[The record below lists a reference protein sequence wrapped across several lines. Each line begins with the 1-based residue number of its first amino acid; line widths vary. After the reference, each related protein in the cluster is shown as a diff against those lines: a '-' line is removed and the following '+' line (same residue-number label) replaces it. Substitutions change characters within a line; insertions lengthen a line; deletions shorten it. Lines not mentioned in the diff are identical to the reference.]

1 MAAMSV
7 VVPTVGR
14 PDRVSSLLASIAGC
28 DPHPDEVLVVDG
40 EGSDQLQTVIA
51 QWDTQLKL
59 TLLVSPRGV
68 SRQRNVGIAGSKG
81 DVIVFLDDDVVIEG
95 RTFAQ
100 IDEAFADQGV
110 VGVTGRVIEPRGRRM
125 IAQDSRLRKWI
136 PGGGRQG
143 GFTRYGYPRYV
154 YDVDVPRDVQFMP
167 GCFACARTAAARAI
181 GFDENLTVAEDED
194 FSFRLSHIG
203 RIRYRPEIS
212 IIHRK
217 LGFASRE
224 PRTFDQAL
232 VWSRRYLFRKN
243 FEQTALARAQFGL
256 LLITLVAHRVV
267 NGDLAGARGL
277 LQRSRH
283 GGGPRAADNGAERDP
298 R

>member
-1 MAAMSV
+1 MAALSV

-14 PDRVSSLLASIAGC
+14 PDRVSLLLASIARC

-40 EGSDQLQTVIA
+40 EGSDQLETVVA
-51 QWDTQLKL
+51 KWDAELNLK
-59 TLLVSPRGV
+59 LLVSPRGV
-68 SRQRNVGIAGSKG
+68 SRQRNAGIASARG

-100 IDEAFADQGV
+100 IHEAFDDQGV
-110 VGVTGRVIEPRGRRM
+110 VGVTGRVIEPRGRRLV
-125 IAQDSRLRKWI
+125 AQDSRLRRWI
-136 PGGGRQG
+136 PGGGTQG

-167 GCFACARTAAARAI
+167 GCFACVRTPAARAI
-181 GFDENLTVAEDED
+181 GFDENLAVAEDED
-194 FSFRLSHIG
+194 FSYRLSHIG
-203 RIRYRPEIS
+203 RIRYLPEIS

-217 LGFASRE
+217 LGFKSRE

-232 VWSRRYLFRKN
+232 VWTRRYLFRKN
-243 FEQTALARAQFGL
+243 FEQTALARMQFGIF
-256 LLITLVAHRVV
+256 LITLVAHRIV

-277 LQRSRH
+277 LHGH
-283 GGGPRAADNGAERDP
+283 GGSPRGLDSVAKRDAQ
-298 R
+298 